1 MAAAPAARA
10 LLTREPAG
18 TGVCPPASLASQ
30 AHPAQ
35 TCTSGGRAA
44 LGAVLPRRGSEC
56 LQAPGLTSL
65 SRCSR
70 PGSQHALG
78 LGGRR
83 GPPLATA
90 HAPWGREGPAGAQEA
105 TEARPAPRSPQ
116 RHHVQQRGATG
127 LPQGMQ
133 GLGARGRLPPS
144 CRLCPLDSPG
154 LPSPSGWGGG
164 LWAAAT
170 AVWIGRASRTL
181 SGPGEGWGRGGAS
194 QWATLNPLKPQGPSC
209 PEQPAAIRC
218 DCKLGRCFGQPVQS
232 PCCNPG
238 CPNSRRR

>member
-1 MAAAPAARA
+1 MSPPPWSPPALGRRGGFIWRQRWAARA

-18 TGVCPPASLASQ
+18 TGVCPPASLASP

-44 LGAVLPRRGSEC
+44 LRAVLPRRGSEC

-65 SRCSR
+65 SRRSR

-133 GLGARGRLPPS
+133 GLGSRGRLPPT

-154 LPSPSGWGGG
+154 LPSPSGSSVDRAGLEDPLWAWGGV
-164 LWAAAT
+164 AAWRGFPAGCT
-170 AVWIGRASRTL
+170 APFGAPGAIMPRA
-181 SGPGEGWGRGGAS
+181 A
-194 QWATLNPLKPQGPSC
+194 C
-209 PEQPAAIRC
+209 CHPA
-218 DCKLGRCFGQPVQS
+218 
-232 PCCNPG
+232 
-238 CPNSRRR
+238 